1 MNASHK
7 HISPATRLYPISR
20 RRQTG
25 LSLIE
30 LLVGISIGLMV
41 VVAAVGTLVFT
52 RISSS
57 SVDDTVRMQQDASTV
72 MRMIGHQLRQAA
84 AVPIQNSTPDAAFG
98 STKFQDDGISV
109 NVANSV
115 FVNGTNAARDTV
127 TVVTTTSPD
136 MMVTDCLG
144 YVQPPVVAA
153 VSTLMTNT
161 FEVTAAGE
169 FRCRGVSG
177 NFQAV
182 INNAEDLQILY
193 GFRTGNGALDTLSYL
208 RADQIVAP
216 IIWGNV
222 DSIQVCLRM
231 AGQTLGNPVAAGP
244 SIGCNGENIAND
256 GRIRRVFRQVFT
268 LRNLQS

>member
-1 MNASHK
+1 MNDLRSTPVRAG
-7 HISPATRLYPISR
+7 RLQSVGR
-20 RRQTG
+20 HRQTG

-30 LLVGISIGLMV
+30 LLVGITIGLMV
-41 VVAAVGTLVFT
+41 VAAAVGTLVFA
-52 RISSS
+52 RLSSS
-57 SVDDTVRMQQDASTV
+57 SVDDTVRMQQDASTA
-72 MRMIGHQLRQAA
+72 MRMIGFQLRQAA
-84 AVPIQNSTPDAAFG
+84 AVPLQNGTPDAGFG
-98 STKFQDDGISV
+98 TTEFQNTGIAA
-109 NVANSV
+109 NIANSV

-136 MMVTDCLG
+136 MTVTDCLG
-144 YVQPPVVAA
+144 YVHPAPA

-161 FEVTAAGE
+161 FAVNAAGE

-177 NFQAV
+177 NYEAV
-182 INNAEDLQILY
+182 VNNVEDMQILY

-222 DSIQVCLRM
+222 DAIQVCLRLS
-231 AGQTLGNPVAAGP
+231 GQTLGNPVAAGP
-244 SIGCNGENIAND
+244 SIGCNGENVAND
-256 GRIRRVFRQVFT
+256 GRIRRVFRQVFS